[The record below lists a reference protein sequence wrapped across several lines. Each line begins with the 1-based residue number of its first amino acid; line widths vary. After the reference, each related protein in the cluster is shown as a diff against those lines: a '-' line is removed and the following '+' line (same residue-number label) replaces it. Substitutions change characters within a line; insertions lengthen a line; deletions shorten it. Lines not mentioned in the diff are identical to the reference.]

1 VLVAIIKKRLNI
13 SASLYEMLQIL
24 SLTMFGRT
32 PLDQLLTLTPEGP
45 DVVDNAKQMNLF
57 E

>member
-13 SASLYEMLQIL
+13 QASLYSILQIL
-24 SLTMFGRT
+24 SLTVFET
-32 PLDQLLTLTPEGP
+32 IPIDQLLTGCDHAMQDANFNNQL
-45 DVVDNAKQMNLF
+45 NLF